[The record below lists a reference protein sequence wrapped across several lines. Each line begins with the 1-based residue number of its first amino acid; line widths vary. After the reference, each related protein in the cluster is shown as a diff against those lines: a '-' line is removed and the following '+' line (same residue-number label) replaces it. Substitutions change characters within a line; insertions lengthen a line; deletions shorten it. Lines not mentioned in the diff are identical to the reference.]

1 MNIHQVLSGAGP
13 NDAITREALAFRSR
27 FRDWAWGGGDHAAR
41 IAPGAAGDIAPLTR
55 LRPRPGDVILIHH
68 SARTPGLQE
77 LLALPNPKLLLYH
90 NITPARWLWED
101 APVVAVQCAIGREQ
115 LPAFVRAADVAAADS
130 DFNAA
135 ELRALGA
142 S

>member
-1 MNIHQVLSGAGP
+1 
-13 NDAITREALAFRSR
+13 
-27 FRDWAWGGGDHAAR
+27 
-41 IAPGAAGDIAPLTR
+41 
-55 LRPRPGDVILIHH
+55 
-68 SARTPGLQE
+68 
-77 LLALPNPKLLLYH
+77 
-90 NITPARWLWED
+90 ED

-142 S
+142 SATDVIPLMVDLDHLGTVALRTDRSGPPTVLFVGRLAPHKRQDEVIRAFALYRRYRAQDAKLVLVGEPITAGYRERLHALADAIAP